1 MLAEKALLTRAGK
14 ATISAKRLFLVQVRG
29 RGVVAVKS
37 ILWVVMIVALA
48 AWSASALGQNSA
60 GPPAGTDQGKK
71 IFVSRCAQCHDDNAA
86 KKLADGTTLLK
97 RLAATKDPEMR
108 LGTRLKKEDERRQ
121 VFLYLQPMIERERQ
135 SLQKAGSMPQ

>member
-1 MLAEKALLTRAGK
+1 M
-14 ATISAKRLFLVQVRG
+14 
-29 RGVVAVKS
+29 VAVKS
-37 ILWVVMIVALA
+37 ILWVVMIVAVA
-48 AWSASALGQNSA
+48 AWSASAPGQNSA
-60 GPPAGTDQGKK
+60 GSAPGTDQGKK